1 MSLKREVGLG
11 LVWVAIATVGSRGL
25 SFLRDMVLARL
36 LVPGD
41 FGLVGY
47 ALLIIG
53 VLALFQELGFSSA
66 LIYRN
71 EDVDE
76 AADVTFFTVIATS
89 IVLYGLAWSAAP
101 LVADFFRNEALVRI
115 LRVLSLGLV
124 ISAIS
129 QVPLTLMSKQMGFKQ
144 RVIPELIAGL
154 LGSGTSVVLALLGH
168 GVWSIVYGQLIV
180 STTTTILVW
189 FFIPW
194 RPRLRYDRRVARELW
209 QYGRNIIGSQVLVF
223 FITNIDDAF
232 VGRMRGD
239 ADLGIYTLAY
249 KFSNLPA
256 THFSRVVSH
265 VMFPAF
271 SLVQNDIERLRRAFF
286 RSVKFV
292 SLAAFPI
299 TMVTIVFAEDFL
311 VVAYGA
317 KWFPAVVPLQ
327 FLAVYGL
334 ARAIAGN
341 MGTVFKAGGKPKW
354 LLYIAIWRL
363 TMMATLLYPAIQWQ
377 GVTGVA
383 VLSAV
388 VAVIDFIISLVL
400 TNRIIEASWRRYAA
414 ILVPMFVASTVTAL
428 VAHRVYLLIADAIHP
443 FLSLPLSGGLAVM
456 LYLGI
461 MYALDDEIRDVSGQ
475 AVQGLYHEVRR
486 ARLARQ
492 SVEI

>member
-11 LVWVAIATVGSRGL
+11 LIWVAIATVGSRGL

-71 EDVDE
+71 GDVE
-76 AADVTFFTVIATS
+76 QAADVTFITVIVSS

-154 LGSGTSVVLALLGH
+154 LGSGTSVVLALLGY

-180 STTTTILVW
+180 STTTTVLVW

-209 QYGRNIIGSQVLVF
+209 QYGRHIIGSQVLVF

-232 VGRMRGD
+232 LGRMRGD

-256 THFSRVVSH
+256 THFSRMVSH

-292 SLAAFPI
+292 SLVAFPI

-363 TMMATLLYPAIQWQ
+363 TMMAALLYPAIQWR

-383 VLSAV
+383 ILSAV
-388 VAVIDFIISLVL
+388 VAMVDFVISLVL

-414 ILVPMFVASTVTAL
+414 ILVPMLLASVGTAL
-428 VAHRVYLLIADAIHP
+428 LAHRVYLLIVDAIHP
-443 FLSLPLSGGLAVM
+443 FLSLPLSGGLAVA
-456 LYLGI
+456 LYLCI
-461 MYALDDEIRDVSGQ
+461 LYALDDEIRDVSSQ
-475 AVQGLYHEVRR
+475 AVHGLTREVRR